1 MAERRKPD
9 ADGNTGDVTAKP
21 FVRLVRD
28 QEREFYPICMLCRDV
43 YITKCRRRR
52 NVRFQTFE
60 EIKFLFR
67 REEKNWF
74 ETKKSSAQQNWWD
87 SKSPI

>member
-28 QEREFYPICMLCRDV
+28 QEREFYPICHEEAAGPHWVTGFSRYSSRSLLQI
-43 YITKCRRRR
+43 ITA
-52 NVRFQTFE
+52 FDT
-60 EIKFLFR
+60 
-67 REEKNWF
+67 
-74 ETKKSSAQQNWWD
+74 
-87 SKSPI
+87 